1 MDLFKSLNIQH
12 IKLVINSL
20 GDTSSRLAYRQAL
33 IDYLTPFTDELSE
46 DSKTRLHKNPLRVL
60 DSKDKKDI
68 EIVANAPS
76 ILDYLSEES
85 TKRFN
90 DVQSLLTALGIDF
103 EIDPNMVRG
112 LDYYQ
117 DTIFE
122 IMSED
127 KVFGAQTTICG
138 GGNYDGLVQEI
149 SDGKESVPGF
159 GFGLG
164 IERLILLM
172 KAQAVAVPEMHA
184 LDVYV
189 VNIGEG
195 TDEAAMKIMQ
205 HIRHAGF
212 SADRNFSGAKPKK
225 QFKDANK
232 LGADLVVTI
241 GESELENNQI
251 TVKHMTSGK
260 EAAYPLEK
268 FADDFASIYQELNQ

>member
-1 MDLFKSLNIQH
+1 M
-12 IKLVINSL
+12 
-20 GDTSSRLAYRQAL
+20 
-33 IDYLTPFTDELSE
+33 
-46 DSKTRLHKNPLRVL
+46 
-60 DSKDKKDI
+60 
-68 EIVANAPS
+68 ANAPS

-85 TKRFN
+85 TQRFN
-90 DVQSLLTALGIDF
+90 EVQSLLTALGIDF

-172 KAQAVAVPEMHA
+172 KAQEIQVPDMHE

-195 TDEAAMKIMQ
+195 TNEAAMKVLQ

-212 SADRNFSGAKPKK
+212 SAGRNFVGAKPKK

-232 LGADLVVTI
+232 LGADLVVAI

-251 TVKHMTSGK
+251 TIKHMSSGK
-260 EAAYPLEK
+260 SSASPLEK
-268 FADDFASIYQELNQ
+268 FADDFAGIYEELNK